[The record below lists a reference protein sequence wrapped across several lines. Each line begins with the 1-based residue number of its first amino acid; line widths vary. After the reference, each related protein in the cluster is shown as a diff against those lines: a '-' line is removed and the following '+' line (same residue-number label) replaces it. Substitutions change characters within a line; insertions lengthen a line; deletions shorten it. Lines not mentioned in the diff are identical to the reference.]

1 MSEQG
6 RHYISAYYM
15 SIEVWKTET
24 QLAHVGA
31 EILEFSLLFLTLLIV
46 SFIYTVIYMNGKC
59 RLFVPHLPH
68 SVTHTFFCTSLEN
81 IQCSLKVFSFL
92 SVEKILSKSSLI
104 QACATPQPSPRKR
117 KTDCTNICQ
126 LMSNQTKTRIPPL
139 SVLALSL
146 PFSHN
151 YRLFPDSI
159 NYNICIPQF
168 KIGIKASKIHLVP
181 YQVRVGLFGSS
192 TCLIVSLNNQY

>member
-1 MSEQG
+1 MF
-6 RHYISAYYM
+6 IFI
-15 SIEVWKTET
+15 IEWIPR
-24 QLAHVGA
+24 VGLIKSFFQPKCKGQPYVRIGA
-31 EILEFSLLFLTLLIV
+31 SLYFSLLHVHRSLENRNAVSTRWSRDFRIFFAFLTLLIV

-104 QACATPQPSPRKR
+104 QACATPQPSPHKR

-126 LMSNQTKTRIPPL
+126 LMSN
-139 SVLALSL
+139 
-146 PFSHN
+146 
-151 YRLFPDSI
+151 
-159 NYNICIPQF
+159 
-168 KIGIKASKIHLVP
+168 
-181 YQVRVGLFGSS
+181 
-192 TCLIVSLNNQY
+192 

>member
-1 MSEQG
+1 
-6 RHYISAYYM
+6 M

-24 QLAHVGA
+24 QSAHVGA

-104 QACATPQPSPRKR
+104 KPARLHSHPLVSAKLTAQISASWWV
-117 KTDCTNICQ
+117 
-126 LMSNQTKTRIPPL
+126 TRQKHASPPL
-139 SVLALSL
+139 CSCFEFAIFKQLSA
-146 PFSHN
+146 
-151 YRLFPDSI
+151 LFPDCI
-159 NYNICIPQF
+159 NYNICIP
-168 KIGIKASKIHLVP
+168 
-181 YQVRVGLFGSS
+181 
-192 TCLIVSLNNQY
+192 